1 MPKKQSYDSISYHT
15 ITIEDVL
22 KNNPD
27 LTRAFK
33 AVKALNK
40 EREQKLASDYA
51 KASRLFSDS
60 THTK

>member
-33 AVKALNK
+33 AVKTLNK
-40 EREQKLASDYA
+40 KREQKLASDYV
-51 KASRLFSDS
+51 KASNIFKESN
-60 THTK
+60 